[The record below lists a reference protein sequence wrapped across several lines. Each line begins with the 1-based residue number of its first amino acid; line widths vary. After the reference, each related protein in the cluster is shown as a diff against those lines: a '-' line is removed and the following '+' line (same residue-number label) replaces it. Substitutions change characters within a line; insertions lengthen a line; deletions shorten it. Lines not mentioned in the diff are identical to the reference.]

1 LNGSRQPGTATRPD
15 PLHTSFG
22 TALPDLARNLGS
34 GVRLAFWRPLTRD
47 DFRFST
53 DQLVLLAALQL
64 LLNLAV
70 GFVATG
76 PDGYLDWDA
85 LPSAAFPLLL
95 LLAGAYLV
103 GKVYGRDAVALELP
117 IVLLAP
123 APVFAVLFVLEDL
136 LAQAGV
142 LDDGFVSDRIVYF
155 VYLAWVGLVFLAA
168 LIVVGGRDVRRLAV
182 AALVLLAV
190 AALPQAYLPY
200 ADLWAPYEEIP
211 ATEDLPSVASEEVL
225 TRQSRL
231 LGLALQSLSP
241 ERRGI
246 VDLYFVGFAGYDAQD
261 VFMKEVASARDLI
274 ETRFDARGRAL
285 TLVNNPR
292 TVLKEPIATVS
303 NLAAV
308 LQRVGAVMNPE
319 EDILF
324 LFLTSHGLPAQLE
337 VKLDPLDLRPL
348 HPAAL
353 KQALDEAGIK
363 WRVIVIS
370 ACYSGSFVGP
380 LHDERTLIITA
391 AGAENTSFGCS
402 DDADF
407 TYFGRAFFGT
417 HLRATH
423 SFAEA
428 YRRAADTIAVWEQ
441 RKGYAPSHP
450 QMQLG
455 AAMAEKLKA
464 FEARLPPSAAAA
476 AR

>member
-1 LNGSRQPGTATRPD
+1 MPA
-15 PLHTSFG
+15 SFRS
-22 TALPDLARNLGS
+22 TLADLARNLGS
-34 GVRLAFWRPLTRD
+34 GVRLAFWRPLGRE
-47 DFRFST
+47 DFRFSA
-53 DQLVLLAALQL
+53 DQLVLLAVFQL
-64 LLNLAV
+64 LLNLAI

-85 LPSAAFPLLL
+85 LPGAAFPFLL
-95 LLAGAYLV
+95 LLAAAYLV
-103 GKVYGRDAVALELP
+103 GKVYGRDAIALELP

-123 APVFAVLFVLEDL
+123 APVFTVFFVLEEL

-142 LDDGFVSDRIVYF
+142 FDDGFVPDRIVPI

-182 AALVLLAV
+182 AALVLLAA
-190 AALPQAYLPY
+190 AALPQAYLPH
-200 ADLWAPYEEIP
+200 ADLWAPYEEEVAAEEPP
-211 ATEDLPSVASEEVL
+211 AVASEEVL
-225 TRQSRL
+225 NRQSRL
-231 LGLALQSLSP
+231 LGLALQALSP
-241 ERRGI
+241 ERRGV

-274 ETRFDARGRAL
+274 EARFDGRGRAV

-308 LQRVGAVMNPE
+308 LQRVGAVMNPD
-319 EDILF
+319 EDILL
-324 LFLTSHGLPAQLE
+324 LFLTSHGLPAHLE
-337 VKLDPLDLRPL
+337 VKLDPLALRPL

-353 KQALDEAGIK
+353 KQALDESGIK

-370 ACYSGSFVGP
+370 ACYSGSFVEP
-380 LHDERTLIITA
+380 LRDERTLIITA
-391 AGAENTSFGCS
+391 AGAANTSFGCS

-417 HLRATH
+417 HLRATR
-423 SFAEA
+423 SFEEA
-428 YRRAADTIAVWEQ
+428 YRRAADTIAWWEQ
-441 RKGYAPSHP
+441 RKGYPPSHP
-450 QMQLG
+450 QMRLG

-464 FEARLPPSAAAA
+464 FEARLPPDTGP
-476 AR
+476 